1 MTHAELRQTFYQAL
15 TSTYLQG
22 ELLSLYH
29 WCVEELEGWSKT
41 QAYLKNDNEVSDESL
56 RRWKEVITRLQTSEP
71 VQYIFNK
78 AHFGDLELYVDP
90 SVLIPRPETEELVM
104 LLLENEEEANLSVL
118 DIGTGSG
125 CIPLAIKNQRKGWKV
140 SGCDISDKAL
150 AVAHRNAE
158 VLKMD
163 LHFFN
168 ADALDSETP
177 LQKADVYISN
187 PPYIPEKARSEMA
200 ANVLSHEPHLAL
212 FAPPSDP
219 LAFYKTITTMA
230 VNNSVK
236 RVYFETHATDMKAF
250 ISEMT
255 KIWSG
260 EVVVKKDM
268 AGKDRFVVLK

>member
-41 QAYLKNDNEVSDESL
+41 QAYLKNDNQVSDESL
-56 RRWKEVITRLQTSEP
+56 RRWKEVITRLQASEP

-78 AHFGDLELYVDP
+78 AHFGDLELFVDP

-104 LLLENEEEANLSVL
+104 LLIENEEEANLSVL

-125 CIPLAIKNQRKGWKV
+125 CIPLAIKNQRKGWEV

-150 AVAHRNAE
+150 DVAQRNADM
-158 VLKMD
+158 LKID
-163 LHFFN
+163 LHFFI
-168 ADALDSETP
+168 ADALDSETHLP
-177 LQKADVYISN
+177 KADVYISN
-187 PPYIPEKARSEMA
+187 PPYIPEKARSEMEV
-200 ANVLSHEPHLAL
+200 NVLSHEPHLAL

-236 RVYFETHATDMKAF
+236 RVYLKTHATDMKAF

-268 AGKDRFVVLK
+268 AGKERFVILK